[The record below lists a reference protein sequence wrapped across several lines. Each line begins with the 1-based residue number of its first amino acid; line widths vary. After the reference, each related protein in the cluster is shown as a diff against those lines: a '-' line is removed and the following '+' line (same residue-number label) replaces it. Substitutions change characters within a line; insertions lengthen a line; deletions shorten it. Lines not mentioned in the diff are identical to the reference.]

1 MNNYPTRRRQS
12 HKLSPLCFSHHARL
26 GGAHLFQ
33 AFSFSCFQRST
44 LVWCLFYPPN
54 RECDW
59 GACDWRHPWLFPPSS
74 GLFRPAGC
82 WLGSR
87 AALRLMPVDD
97 CFYPPETL
105 REIMDT
111 GRHTQQCTRM
121 HKHTHKQTHKCEH
134 FRHTHTH
141 TLIQHTH
148 QHLRTSDTHTY
159 NAHTNKRTD
168 YYVQIVFVLS
178 VSRLGKTWWKRWRW
192 KAL

>member
-1 MNNYPTRRRQS
+1 M
-12 HKLSPLCFSHHARL
+12 
-26 GGAHLFQ
+26 
-33 AFSFSCFQRST
+33 
-44 LVWCLFYPPN
+44 
-54 RECDW
+54 
-59 GACDWRHPWLFPPSS
+59 
-74 GLFRPAGC
+74 
-82 WLGSR
+82 GSR

-148 QHLRTSDTHTY
+148 KHLALQTHT
-159 NAHTNKRTD
+159 HTTHTQTSAQTIMCRLCLCCLFQGLVKHGGSDEGGRPFNSWALPSR
-168 YYVQIVFVLS
+168 YAVLS
-178 VSRLGKTWWKRWRW
+178 PTYRMLIRLPGL
-192 KAL
+192 AISPEDQ